1 MIPALPMSAALLIAG
16 YTVAVG
22 VLLRARAVL
31 RERRWHWFL
40 ALEIATATVAAG
52 YAAAGLLVGVVLNA
66 ANIVLF
72 AVVWWFTGS
81 SRYRRRKR

>member
-1 MIPALPMSAALLIAG
+1 MSSPMSAALLIAG

-31 RERRWHWFL
+31 RERRWHWFV
-40 ALEIATATVAAG
+40 ALEVATATVAAG
-52 YAAAGLLVGVVLNA
+52 YAAAGVPVGVVLNA
-66 ANIVLF
+66 ANLILF

-81 SRYRRRKR
+81 LRWRQPKR